1 MKREIER
8 KFLITSNDYKQ
19 NISSKHDIIQGYLS
33 TKPSRTVRI
42 RVGGGKGYLTIKG
55 GTSKNGLC
63 RLEWEKELPLEEA
76 DELMALC
83 LPNKIE
89 KTRCKVN
96 YKGWLFEVDIFKGI
110 NEGLKI
116 AEIELDS
123 EADIFEKPKWLGEEV
138 TGIKKYY
145 NSQLCQNP
153 FTKW

>member
-8 KFLITSNDYKQ
+8 KFLITSDGYKQ
-19 NISSKHDIIQGYLS
+19 NISSKDDIVQGYLS
-33 TKPSRTVRI
+33 TDPGRTVRLRI
-42 RVGGGKGYLTIKG
+42 SNSKGYLTIKG
-55 GTSKNGLC
+55 ETSKNALC
-63 RLEWEKELPLEEA
+63 RLEWEKELPIEEA
-76 DELMALC
+76 NELIALC

-89 KTRCKVN
+89 KARYKVN
-96 YKGWLFEVDIFKGI
+96 YKGRLFEVDIFKGI

-123 EADIFEKPKWLGEEV
+123 EADIFEKPKRLGEEV

>member
-1 MKREIER
+1 LKREIER

>member
-1 MKREIER
+1 MKKEIER
-8 KFLITSNDYKQ
+8 KFLIVSDDFEQ
-19 NISSKHDIIQGYLS
+19 NVSSKCNIVQAYLS
-33 TKPSRTVRI
+33 TAPGRTVRLRI
-42 RVGGGKGYLTIKG
+42 SNSSGCLTIKG
-55 GTSKNGLC
+55 GASKNGLS

-76 DELMALC
+76 NELMALC

-96 YKGWLFEVDIFKGI
+96 YKGRIFEVDIFKGI

-123 EADIFEKPKWLGEEV
+123 EADIFEKPKWLGQEV

>member
-138 TGIKKYY
+138 TGVKKYY

>member
-8 KFLITSNDYKQ
+8 KFLITSDGYKQ
-19 NISSKHDIIQGYLS
+19 NISSKYDIIQGYLS
-33 TKPSRTVRI
+33 TDPSRTVRL
-42 RVGGGKGYLTIKG
+42 RVSSGKGYLTIKG

>member
-19 NISSKHDIIQGYLS
+19 NISSKYDIIQGYLS

-42 RVGGGKGYLTIKG
+42 RVCSGKGYLTIKG

-123 EADIFEKPKWLGEEV
+123 EADVFEKPKWLGEEV

>member
-1 MKREIER
+1 MKIEIER

>member
-8 KFLITSNDYKQ
+8 KFLITSDGYKQ
-19 NISSKHDIIQGYLS
+19 NISSKDDIVQGYLS
-33 TKPSRTVRI
+33 TDPGRTVRLRI
-42 RVGGGKGYLTIKG
+42 SNSKGYLTIKG
-55 GTSKNGLC
+55 ETSKNGLC
-63 RLEWEKELPLEEA
+63 RLEWEKELPIEEA
-76 DELMALC
+76 NGLIALC

-89 KTRCKVN
+89 KARYKVN
-96 YKGWLFEVDIFKGI
+96 YKGRLFEVDIFKGI
-110 NEGLKI
+110 NDGLKI

>member
-89 KTRCKVN
+89 KARCKVN

>member
-1 MKREIER
+1 MKKEIEH
-8 KFLITSNDYKQ
+8 KFLIVSDDYEQ
-19 NISSKHDIIQGYLS
+19 NISSRCNIVQAYLS
-33 TKPSRTVRI
+33 TVPGRTVRLRI
-42 RVGGGKGYLTIKG
+42 SNSKGYLTIKG
-55 GTSKNGLC
+55 ETSKNGLC

-76 DELMALC
+76 NELMALC

-89 KTRCKVN
+89 KTRYKVN
-96 YKGWLFEVDIFKGI
+96 YKGRLFEVDIFKGI

>member
-8 KFLITSNDYKQ
+8 KFLITSDGYKQ
-19 NISSKHDIIQGYLS
+19 NISSKYDIIQGYLS
-33 TKPSRTVRI
+33 TDPSRTVRL
-42 RVGGGKGYLTIKG
+42 RVSSGKGYLTIKSR
-55 GTSKNGLC
+55 TSKNGLC
-63 RLEWEKELPLEEA
+63 RLEWEKELPFEDA
-76 DELMALC
+76 SELIALS

-89 KTRCKVN
+89 KTRYEVN
-96 YKGWLFEVDIFKGI
+96 YKGHLFEVDIFKGI

-116 AEIELDS
+116 AEIEIDG
-123 EADIFEKPKWLGEEV
+123 EADTFEKPKWLGEEV

>member
-8 KFLITSNDYKQ
+8 KFLIASNDYKQ

-96 YKGWLFEVDIFKGI
+96 YKGWIFEVDIFKGI

>member
-1 MKREIER
+1 MKKEIER
-8 KFLITSNDYKQ
+8 KFLIASDDYGK
-19 NISSKHDIIQGYLS
+19 NISSKCNIVQAYLC
-33 TKPSRTVRI
+33 TVPGRTVRLRI
-42 RVGGGKGYLTIKG
+42 SNSMGYLAIKG

-76 DELMALC
+76 NELMALC

-89 KTRCKVN
+89 KTRYNVN
-96 YKGWLFEVDIFKGI
+96 YKGRLFEVDIFKGI

-123 EADIFEKPKWLGEEV
+123 EADIFDKPKWLGEEV
-138 TGIKKYY
+138 TGIKKYF

>member
-1 MKREIER
+1 MKKEIER
-8 KFLITSNDYKQ
+8 KFLIVSDDYEQ
-19 NISSKHDIIQGYLS
+19 NISSSCNIVQAYLS
-33 TKPSRTVRI
+33 TAPGRTVRLRI
-42 RVGGGKGYLTIKG
+42 SNSKGYLTIKG
-55 GTSKNGLC
+55 EISKNGLC

-76 DELMALC
+76 NELIALC

-89 KTRCKVN
+89 KARYKVN
-96 YKGWLFEVDIFKGI
+96 YKGGLFEVDIFKGV

>member
-33 TKPSRTVRI
+33 TKPSRTVRL